1 MAEKPVEGRIEV
13 DRPGIVV
20 NIVGDVV
27 VKDLPIHRRDRVL
40 GVLGVQDF
48 ENWQDFEGIKIGC
61 EGLAMAIA
69 VAQFSE
75 LELATHIQNFCWE
88 ISIIST
94 T

>member
-48 ENWQDFEGIKIGC
+48 ENWQDFEGI
-61 EGLAMAIA
+61 
-69 VAQFSE
+69 
-75 LELATHIQNFCWE
+75 
-88 ISIIST
+88 
-94 T
+94 